1 MNVYESIV
9 KGLQE
14 AISNESGNGTAY
26 TVKCTVNPA
35 PDYDAK
41 QIKDVRNSLGLTQI
55 AFAEVTGVSPKAVET
70 WEAGTNKPNGSAR
83 RLISMLQADPTIL
96 AKFEILNV

>member
-1 MNVYESIV
+1 MNAYESII

-14 AISNESGNGTAY
+14 AISYESGNGTAR

-55 AFAEVTGVSPKAVET
+55 AFAEVTGVSPKRSKRGKLEQTSQTVLHE
-70 WEAGTNKPNGSAR
+70 
-83 RLISMLQADPTIL
+83 D
-96 AKFEILNV
+96 

>member
-1 MNVYESIV
+1 MNAYESII

-14 AISNESGNGTAY
+14 AISYESGNGTAR
-26 TVKCTVNPA
+26 TVKRTVNPA

-55 AFAEVTGVSPKAVET
+55 A
-70 WEAGTNKPNGSAR
+70 
-83 RLISMLQADPTIL
+83 LC
-96 AKFEILNV
+96 

>member
-1 MNVYESIV
+1 MNAYESII

-14 AISNESGNGTAY
+14 AISYESGNGTAR

-55 AFAEVTGVSPKAVET
+55 AFGVSPKAVEA

>member
-1 MNVYESIV
+1 MNAYESII

-14 AISNESGNGTAY
+14 AISYESGNGTAR

-35 PDYDAK
+35 HDYDALL
-41 QIKDVRNSLGLTQI
+41 IKDVRKSLWLSQF
-55 AFAEVTGVSPKAVET
+55 AFAEVTRVAPKAGAAG
-70 WEAGTNKPNGSAR
+70 EAGTNKPNGSAR

>member
-14 AISNESGNGTAY
+14 AISHENGNGTAY

-55 AFAEVTGVSPKAVET
+55 AFAEVTGVSLKAVET